1 MREMVLVQ
9 NENVQQIIMITA
21 KEYTTG
27 ISIVFCVH
35 VTCKCYAYFD
45 LISGMHIQAA
55 TIYHIQKLLSD
66 ISSRC

>member
-1 MREMVLVQ
+1 
-9 NENVQQIIMITA
+9 
-21 KEYTTG
+21 
-27 ISIVFCVH
+27 VH